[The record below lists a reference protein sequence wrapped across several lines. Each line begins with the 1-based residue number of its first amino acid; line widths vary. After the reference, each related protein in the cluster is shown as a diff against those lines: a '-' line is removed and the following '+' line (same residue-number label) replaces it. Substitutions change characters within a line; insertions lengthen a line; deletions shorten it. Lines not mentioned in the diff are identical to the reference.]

1 MTNAFD
7 RRRLVAGI
15 GAAAAALAMGRDAFA
30 AQSTPVAAVSLDPS
44 TPEQLG
50 APSVA
55 EATVSTAAEPAPIGP
70 IFEPYASY
78 GTDAAPGEFPREVRH
93 AFGTT
98 RLEAKPERLIT
109 LDSGELDAA
118 ISMGLVPVGAVEYTK
133 DSMATFARERVGDV
147 PLVGTLDEPDI
158 EAILGL
164 SPDLMISSKL
174 RHDQTIYDQL
184 TQISPAVFSLQP
196 GVTFKLNF
204 KLYAQAFG
212 REVEGAAFIKK
223 YEDGVRALNAMLPN
237 PRPTASIVNI
247 RAQEVR
253 YYQRANFLGMVLTD
267 LGFPRNDLENVDDFA
282 FFGSQ
287 ENLGDY
293 AAGDFLIVAVA
304 DAAKGDVADQML
316 ESDVWQTLPAVQS
329 GNVLMADS
337 NTFIGGVGYG
347 SAGDVVNTIAAHFG
361 FDPVIVHA

>member
-1 MTNAFD
+1 MAAAGAGVALGSRGAFAQSSTPAATPT
-7 RRRLVAGI
+7 AGI
-15 GAAAAALAMGRDAFA
+15 
-30 AQSTPVAAVSLDPS
+30 SLDPS

-50 APSVA
+50 APAVPEPS
-55 EATVSTAAEPAPIGP
+55 VSTQPEPAPVGP
-70 IFEPYASY
+70 IFAPYAEY

-98 RLEAKPERLIT
+98 TIEAKPERLVT

-118 ISMGLVPVGAVEYTK
+118 VSMGLIPVGAVEYTR
-133 DSMATFARERVGDV
+133 DSMASYSKERVGDI
-147 PLVGTLDEPDI
+147 PLVGTLDEPDL

-164 SPDLMISSKL
+164 TPDLIISSKL
-174 RHDQTIYDQL
+174 RHDQAMYDRL
-184 TQISPAVFSLQP
+184 TQIAPAVFALQP

-204 KLYAQAFG
+204 KLYAQALG
-212 REVEGAAFIKK
+212 REAEGAAFIRT
-223 YEDGVRALNAMLPN
+223 YEDGVRALNAQLPN

-247 RAQEVR
+247 RADEVR

-267 LGFPRNDLENVDDFA
+267 LGFPRNPAENVDDFA

-304 DAAKGDVADQML
+304 DAAKGEVADEIL
-316 ESDVWQTLPAVQS
+316 ASDIWQTLPAVQS
-329 GNVLMADS
+329 GNVLMADA

-347 SAGDVVNTIAAHFG
+347 AAGDVVNTIAAHFG
-361 FDPVIVHA
+361 LDPVIAHG